1 MAKREFLQLAHK
13 YNPKKHGIGGWF
25 MSEKLD
31 GLRAFWDG
39 GISREMRSEN
49 VPWANIAKDHR
60 LKQRQI
66 ATGLWTRYGKV
77 IHAPDL
83 FLDILPDM
91 PLDGE
96 LWLGHG
102 QFQETSS
109 IVKRHNPD
117 KRWKDIKYMIFD
129 SPNLNVVFADGKINN
144 QNFKK
149 EFKGIMECFE
159 IKTIKQM
166 SQYCAFE
173 TVYSRLTKS
182 LMRRET
188 VRLLEQIRL
197 PFQTEAAIKQMEMY
211 YKAVLARGGEGLVL
225 RCHTSTWTPERSHYC
240 LKYKPFN
247 DAEGKVVGYYWGKET
262 DVTRSVSGES
272 TDRNVGKLGA
282 LKVEYQGKIFKIGS
296 GLTDY
301 ERIIEPSDT
310 TCPGEEI
317 TDEYECPAF
326 PLDSVITFKY
336 RELTDEGIPK
346 EASFWRKP

>member
-1 MAKREFLQLAHK
+1 MKREFLQLAHK

-39 GISREMRSEN
+39 GISRGMLSQN
-49 VPWANIAKDHR
+49 VPWANTAKDYR
-60 LKQRQI
+60 LKKEPV

-77 IHAPDL
+77 IHAPN
-83 FLDILPDM
+83 FFINNLPKI

-102 QFQETSS
+102 RFQETSS

-117 KRWKDIKYMIFD
+117 DRWKNIKYMIFD
-129 SPNLNVVFADGKINN
+129 SPSLNSIFADGKINN

-149 EFKGIMECFE
+149 EFKGILEWIKLEE
-159 IKTIKQM
+159 ISFQM

-173 TVYSRLTKS
+173 AVYHRLKV
-182 LMRRET
+182 MKIPN
-188 VRLLEQIRL
+188 LLEQIRL
-197 PFQTEAAIKQMEMY
+197 PFQTEAAIRQMEMY

-240 LKYKPFN
+240 LKYKPHN

-262 DVTRSVSGES
+262 DVGRSVSGEA
-272 TDRNVGKLGA
+272 TDRNIGKLGA
-282 LKVEYQGKIFKIGS
+282 LKIEYQGKIFKIGS
-296 GLTDY
+296 GINDA
-301 ERIIEPSDT
+301 ERIVIPSNAC
-310 TCPGEEI
+310 CPGEEI
-317 TDEYECPAF
+317 SKDYDCPAF
-326 PLDSVITFKY
+326 PLNSVITFKY

-346 EASFWRKP
+346 EASYWRKP